1 MKSLIISALILFIA
15 VPALSAGV
23 SLNATRL
30 VYVQGEKSISVHA
43 RNNTSENYLSRFTV
57 TDAENKISPLF
68 VISPPLIKILKGTRQ
83 EVRIY
88 IKGNTLPEDR
98 ETVFYFHA
106 TMLPATDGSVKT
118 NTLSIAYDNI
128 IKLFY
133 RPKNLKMTPEEA
145 YSNLIIKPATG
156 GVTVV
161 NNSPY
166 YITFSR
172 IVLNGTKVGLDL
184 SKKNTMIS
192 PFSSFNYAVP
202 VNARKGVAEW
212 TVINELGGENV
223 FSKKID

>member
-1 MKSLIISALILFIA
+1 MKSLLISAFLLFTA

-30 VYVQGEKSISVHA
+30 VYVQGEKSISIHA
-43 RNNTSENYLSRFTV
+43 RNNTNENYLSKFTV

-68 VISPPLIKILKGTRQ
+68 TISPPLVKILKGTRQ
-83 EVRIY
+83 EARIY
-88 IKGNTLPEDR
+88 IKGNALPDDR

-106 TMLPATDGSVKT
+106 TMIPATDGSVKT
-118 NTLSIAYDNI
+118 NALSIAYDNV

-133 RPKNLKMTPEEA
+133 RPANLKMTPEEA
-145 YSNLIIKPATG
+145 YSNLSIKPTTS

-161 NNSPY
+161 NDSPY
-166 YITFSR
+166 YITFSQL
-172 IVLNGTKVGLDL
+172 VLNGIKVELDL

-192 PFSSFNYAVP
+192 PYSSFNYAVP

-212 TVINELGGENV
+212 TVINDLGGENV